1 MSSSLEHQSKQTKL
15 TMKENQIKD
24 KSNKKFWNGEAIE
37 NGFIVYFRLVQNQT
51 TVGMMV
57 TQENVKVKTHQC
69 QRE

>member
-1 MSSSLEHQSKQTKL
+1 MEKPQQ
-15 TMKENQIKD
+15 
-24 KSNKKFWNGEAIE
+24 

-69 QRE
+69 QREQEMWGRKTRRGLNGAFSQLFSRVVN